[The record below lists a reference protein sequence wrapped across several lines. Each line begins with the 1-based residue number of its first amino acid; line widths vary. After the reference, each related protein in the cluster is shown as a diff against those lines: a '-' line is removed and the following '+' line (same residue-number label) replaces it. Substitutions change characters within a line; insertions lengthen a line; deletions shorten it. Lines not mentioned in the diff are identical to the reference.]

1 MNLVPIDGR
10 NPAQIVYYALPE
22 ANMAPET
29 IVSKRKV
36 VFQPSISFSGAI
48 LVSGRVS
55 QVKHVRQIA
64 SFTQERIRGNKCQ
77 IFETT
82 NRDGEFYPTII
93 AVVI

>member
-10 NPAQIVYYALPE
+10 NPAQIVYYTLPE

-64 SFTQERIRGNKCQ
+64 SFTQEPTEMVNFILLLLQ
-77 IFETT
+77 WLYD
-82 NRDGEFYPTII
+82 NR
-93 AVVI
+93 